1 MKRMLSLLLVLTM
14 VLSLFAGCG
23 STQTEEKAEEPMVA
37 ATTQPAETAEPTT
50 EPTTEP
56 TLSPEEQLLASLPER
71 TRQAYEVGL
80 VTLEQLED
88 LDRIV
93 TIGEASEMLQKA
105 YVHRTGV
112 ESKNLS
118 ELINTPEYAEQTAD
132 RFWIYNIPG
141 QVDMELTYGDKYT
154 DRVQWLK
161 FITDTNRTDSLWCD
175 FPERLG
181 MFGAGFI
188 AEVFDGMESYRS
200 AGVIINDAFSTTTSM
215 MTSGNGAIYGPK
227 SPSSPYSGIGEYGV
241 EVFDGTNGKRFFT
254 LEDNGSF
261 NPTGELTVADAAEY
275 ALIFYNYPN
284 PMAVPEFVAPE
295 DVGTYN
301 TDIITEDLLT
311 KDTDLPAASCEQ
323 LPSDWHGVVMDDMQL
338 IYDNNHW
345 DNNIYEYEIQAV
357 KEAGFNYIGLEL
369 DFNWLQDMI
378 LYSDRNHVGEL
389 GQKEDEGKLS
399 LERLEQLD
407 QVLAYCMQY
416 DIHLNLRATGTGGWN
431 EAGTQDEW
439 APHDWQW
446 GRGDDFAALWQA
458 IARRYADIPNEYLSF
473 TLFTGTDTKL
483 SSDQVLPTID
493 AIRAESPDRC
503 IIADIYHEGMDAVKF
518 AEKGV
523 ALSYRMGDNVCDAFE
538 MDPEEMAS
546 YPAGKIIWVQAGL
559 DAIRNFSWPYEGT
572 VDAAA
577 LLTSGAG
584 QTCQD
589 VMATAQEYGVG
600 FMLGEFG
607 VSYEAAEKW
616 GSSYPRIRYPDK
628 AYQGMITDVTSTME
642 DMGYGWCFASWYGAY
657 GVAFCIPAIEGVE
670 YEQIEDYPYYIDQG
684 MMGLFQQING
694 VR

>member
-1 MKRMLSLLLVLTM
+1 MKKATSLLLVLTM
-14 VLSLFAGCG
+14 VLSLLSGCG
-23 STQTEEKAEEPMVA
+23 KPAAEKSTVQVP
-37 ATTQPAETAEPTT
+37 ATTPTAETAEPTT

-56 TLSPEEQLLASLPER
+56 TLSPEELLYNSLTDR
-71 TRQAYEVGL
+71 QRQAVDVGIVEL
-80 VTLEQLED
+80 SQMED
-88 LDRIV
+88 LERIV
-93 TIGEASEMLQKA
+93 TVGEASAMLQKA

-141 QVDMELTYGDKYT
+141 QVDMELTFGDKYT

-161 FITDTNRTDSLWCD
+161 FITDVNRTDSLWRD
-175 FPERLG
+175 FPGRLG

-188 AEVFDGMESYRS
+188 GENLDEADAYWSSG
-200 AGVIINDAFSTTTSM
+200 AIINDAFDTTLTM

-227 SPSSPYSGIGEYGV
+227 SPSYPYGGIGAYG
-241 EVFDGTNGKRFFT
+241 EGVFDSTNGKRFYT
-254 LEDNGSF
+254 LKDGSF
-261 NPTGELTVADAAEY
+261 KPTEALTVAEAAEY

-284 PMAVPEFVAPE
+284 PMVYPTFVAPE
-295 DVGTYN
+295 DVGMYSTE
-301 TDIITEDLLT
+301 IITDDLLT
-311 KDTDLPAASCEQ
+311 KATDLPAASCEK

-369 DFNWLQDMI
+369 DFNWLQDFL
-378 LYSDRNHVGEL
+378 LYSDRTHIGKL
-389 GQKEDEGKLS
+389 GQKEDKGKLS

-407 QVLAYCMQY
+407 QVLAYCMKY
-416 DIHLNLRATGTGGWN
+416 DIHLNLRATGVGGWYD
-431 EAGTQDEW
+431 AGSQDWHAPEDWEW
-439 APHDWQW
+439 RQGAS
-446 GRGDDFAALWQA
+446 FAALWQA

-473 TLFTGTDTKL
+473 TLFTGTLTILEDDGL
-483 SSDQVLPTID
+483 LPVID

-503 IIADIYHEGMDAVKF
+503 IIADIYHKGMDAVKY

-538 MDPEEMAS
+538 LDS
-546 YPAGKIIWVQAGL
+546 NDICTYPAGKVQWNNAGV
-559 DAIRNFSWPYEGT
+559 DFVKNFSWPYEGT
-572 VDAAA
+572 VDATA

-607 VSYEAAEKW
+607 VSYAPVSGW
-616 GSSYPRIRYPDK
+616 GNTYPRFRHPDE
-628 AYQGMITDVTSTME
+628 AYQGMIVDVTSTIE
-642 DMGYGWCFASWYGAY
+642 ELGYGWCFGSWYGAY
-657 GVAFCIPAIEGVE
+657 GVAFCIPAIQTST
-670 YEQIEDYPYYIDQG
+670 YEQVADYPYYIDQG
-684 MMGLFQQING
+684 MMSLFQKING
-694 VR
+694 VQ